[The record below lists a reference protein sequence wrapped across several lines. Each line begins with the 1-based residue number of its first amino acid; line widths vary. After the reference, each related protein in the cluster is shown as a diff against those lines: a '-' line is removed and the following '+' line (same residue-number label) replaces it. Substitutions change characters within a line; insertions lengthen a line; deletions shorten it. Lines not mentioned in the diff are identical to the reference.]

1 MMSKFRIAKDVPAV
15 GCWQKNFDLDIK
27 TEFKIEEFKNWRI
40 ESWIVNT
47 QKNLII
53 LLLWIF

>member
-1 MMSKFRIAKDVPAV
+1 MISKFRIAKDVPAV
-15 GCWQKNFDLDIK
+15 GFWQKNFDLDIK
-27 TEFKIEEFKNWRI
+27 TEFKIEELKDLRI

-53 LLLWIF
+53 LLL

>member
-27 TEFKIEEFKNWRI
+27 TEFKIEGLKDLRIEGFKNLRIEEFKD
-40 ESWIVNT
+40 
-47 QKNLII
+47 
-53 LLLWIF
+53 

>member
-27 TEFKIEEFKNWRI
+27 TEFKIEELMDLRIEGFKN
-40 ESWIVNT
+40 
-47 QKNLII
+47 
-53 LLLWIF
+53 

>member
-1 MMSKFRIAKDVPAV
+1 MISKFRIAKDVPAV
-15 GCWQKNFDLDIK
+15 GFWQKNFDLDIK
-27 TEFKIEEFKNWRI
+27 TEFKIEELKDLRI